1 MEIVFHLGVHCT
13 DEERLLRGLLKNRQL
28 LSDAS
33 IAVPGPARYR
43 NLLRDTVIRL
53 KGEVA
58 SDETQAM
65 VLEHLLDSDTTER
78 LILAWDGFLSL
89 PAWVLRDSQFYP
101 AAAERIRGLRNIF
114 PDHNCEFHLAIR
126 NPAGFLPALHAQQPG
141 KRVGAFLDG
150 TDIHALYWS
159 EMIDRIRAENPTVPL
174 TVWCDED
181 TPLIWPE
188 VLQAVAG
195 TSPDVALTGGNDMLA
210 TLMDGDGIRRMETY
224 LASHPPATEVLR
236 RRVVSVF
243 LSKFALPGANVL
255 EAAFADWTQE
265 TVDQLTA
272 RYDEDVTRIAQRDD
286 IDFIAS

>member
-1 MEIVFHLGVHCT
+1 MQIAFHLGVHCT
-13 DEERLLRGLLKNRQL
+13 DDERLLRGLLKNRQR
-28 LSDAS
+28 LSEAGV
-33 IAVPGPARYR
+33 AVPGPARYR
-43 NLLRDTVIRL
+43 QLLRDTVIRL
-53 KGEVA
+53 KGGVA
-58 SDETQAM
+58 SGETQAM
-65 VLEHLLDSDTTER
+65 VLEHILDSDTTER

-101 AAAERIRGLRNIF
+101 AAAERIRALQNIF
-114 PDHNCEFHLAIR
+114 PDHACEFHLAIR
-126 NPAGFLPALHAQQPG
+126 NPAGFLPALHAQLPG
-141 KRVGAFLDG
+141 KRVDAFLEG

-159 EMIDRIRAENPTVPL
+159 EMIDRIRAENPAVPL

-195 TSPDVALTGGNDMLA
+195 TSADAPLEGGNDIL
-210 TLMDGDGIRRMETY
+210 TSLMDADGIRRMESY

-243 LSKFALPGANVL
+243 LSKFALPGANVT
-255 EAAFADWTQE
+255 EADFSDWTQD
-265 TVDQLTA
+265 TVDQLTR
-272 RYDEDVTRIAQRDD
+272 RYDEDVTRIALRDD